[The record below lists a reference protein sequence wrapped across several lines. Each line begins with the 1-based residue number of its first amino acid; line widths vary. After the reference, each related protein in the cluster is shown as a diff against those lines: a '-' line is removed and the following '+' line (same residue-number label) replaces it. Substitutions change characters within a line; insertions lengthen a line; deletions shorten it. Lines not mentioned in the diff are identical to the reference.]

1 MVMNRRRRRH
11 VTDRTFRP
19 VPPPFHR
26 TFSNIPRHPL
36 RVILVPD
43 LIMHFAG
50 WDWWAHLASD
60 AVKAAILALIASQL
74 SRLREERLLRRQ
86 RELGYLNHHIRNSLA
101 VIQVAEHQLPNTAL
115 ACEVRLAIRRICT
128 VLEQLTRDEEVFIDR
143 NTPAKF
149 KKAG

>member
-1 MVMNRRRRRH
+1 MLLIERFVPSHLPFIERSQ
-11 VTDRTFRP
+11 TFRATLYGMTAF
-19 VPPPFHR
+19 V
-26 TFSNIPRHPL
+26 
-36 RVILVPD
+36 VILVPD

-50 WDWWAHLASD
+50 WGWWAHLASD